1 MHRSFAGARGALLVS
16 CLLVAGC
23 SGATPTASQAVVESS
38 APATASPSP
47 SVEPSSAPPSSSP
60 SASTSAEASPSG
72 DPTKPIF
79 PEFDP
84 SKFSNGSNITNE
96 WLPLQPG
103 RRWIEDGVT
112 IEGGERIPHK
122 IVFTVTNL
130 TKKIEGIPTVVAYV
144 EDYNEGQLVEK
155 EIAFYAQDDDG
166 AVWYFGEHP
175 EEYEDGEFVQAATWI
190 AGIEDAKPGIKVIAD
205 PSKQT
210 QAMYQGWGPKVEWD
224 DYGVL
229 DAHQDQDC
237 VTAGCFDDVYRYA
250 ESSDQEPGIYQLK
263 SYAKGVGEIRTG
275 ARGGGDSQEDLQL
288 KSKALLKGAD
298 LEKFDDLALAMEAHA
313 YKISPAYK
321 GTEKMQMQ

>member
-1 MHRSFAGARGALLVS
+1 MLRTYAGARGALLMS
-16 CLLVAGC
+16 CLLVVGC
-23 SGATPTASQAVVESS
+23 TATPAAPSASQA
-38 APATASPSP
+38 A
-47 SVEPSSAPPSSSP
+47 VEPSPAATPEPSPTLPETGPSASP
-60 SASTSAEASPSG
+60 SASASAEASPSG

-79 PEFDP
+79 PEFDA

-96 WLPLQPG
+96 YLPLQPG

-144 EDYNEGQLVEK
+144 EDYNEGELVEK

-175 EEYEDGEFVQAATWI
+175 EEYEDGEFVDAPTWI
-190 AGIEDAKPGIKVIAD
+190 AGIADAKPGIKVIAD

-210 QAMYQGWGPKVEWD
+210 QAMYQGWGPEVEWD

-229 DAHQDQDC
+229 DEHQDQDC

-263 SYAKGVGEIRTG
+263 SYAKGIGEIRTG

-288 KSKALLKGAD
+288 KSKALLTGAD
-298 LEKFDDLALAMEAHA
+298 LEKFDDLARAMEAHA
-313 YKISPAYK
+313 YKISSAYK